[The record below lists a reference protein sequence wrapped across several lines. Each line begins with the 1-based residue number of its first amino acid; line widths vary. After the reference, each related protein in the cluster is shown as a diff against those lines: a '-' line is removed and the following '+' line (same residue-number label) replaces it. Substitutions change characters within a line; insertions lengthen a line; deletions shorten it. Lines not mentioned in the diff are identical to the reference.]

1 MSNVLAALRPSRPP
15 ASFSWSNAAK
25 ILAACEKVEPTAS
38 GALAVKTG
46 GLNGTVFIQNGR
58 ICWIAAAGLDR
69 RLSHLLRERSHALTS
84 ETLEDVYRWCIERGV
99 PFGEGL
105 VGSGML
111 TEAELKSALLQHS
124 VESLL
129 LLSNEQVDELA
140 WAPRTAHHY
149 DASFTF
155 KPVELLGDVARTA
168 HREAAQIGAEHL
180 ARMLRGGGAGAAF
193 LSDEREGAHCVT
205 LHNADWTVEAILE
218 LGRRVLIA
226 QSLVDVVHERPR
238 AFVLAQPHG
247 ASITVWRH
255 RGIVFTSVGRD
266 GAALS
271 MKLSALEATLSIL
284 DTALSRTDG

>member
-25 ILAACEKVEPTAS
+25 VLAACEHVDASAS

-46 GLNGTVFIQNGR
+46 GLSGTVFIQNGR

-111 TEAELKSALLQHS
+111 TDTELKGALLQHS

-129 LLSNEQVDELA
+129 LLSNEPVEELA
-140 WAPRTAHHY
+140 WAPLTTRNYNAT
-149 DASFTF
+149 FTF
-155 KPVELLGDVARTA
+155 KPVELLTGVAQTA
-168 HREAAQIGAEHL
+168 HGEAATIGAEHL

-205 LHNADWTVEAILE
+205 LHNADWTVETILE

-226 QSLVDVVHERPR
+226 QSLVDVVHELPR
-238 AFVLAQPHG
+238 AFVLARPDG

-255 RGIVFTSVGRD
+255 RGLVFASVGRD
-266 GAALS
+266 GGALS

-284 DTALSRTDG
+284 DRALSRTDG